1 MIGRLKEGDEVRF
14 ACVDDGGSTRIL
26 GTVSERAGNYVRV
39 TVQVPHGHPGITLET
54 GTDYGPGITVCR
66 DYSMDVLGHAPYV
79 NVAGDGY
86 ETVIHA
92 K

>member
-1 MIGRLKEGDEVRF
+1 MIGRLKEGDEVTF
-14 ACVDDGGSTRIL
+14 ACIDGEGSTRIR
-26 GTVSERAGNYVRV
+26 GTVRERAGNYVRI
-39 TVQVPHGHPGITLET
+39 TVHQPHDYPSVTLET
-54 GTDYGPGITVCR
+54 GTEYGPGITVCR
-66 DYSMDVLGHAPYV
+66 DYSMGVLGHAPYV